1 MSENVL
7 DANRENCAYR
17 GNKHQTTKQEKRSK
31 KDPLEKKRFWKRRW
45 VINSSEPQRKE
56 RNYYVKRLLSPNL

>member
-1 MSENVL
+1 MRMFWMPTEKTVRIEETNI
-7 DANRENCAYR
+7 RQP
-17 GNKHQTTKQEKRSK
+17 NKK
-31 KDPLEKKRFWKRRW
+31 KEARKIHWKKKRFWKRRW

>member
-31 KDPLEKKRFWKRRW
+31 KDPLEKKKILEKKMGYKFLRTTTKR
-45 VINSSEPQRKE
+45 EK
-56 RNYYVKRLLSPNL
+56 LLC